1 MRHRHSEGAT
11 AIGSPSP
18 HPQPSFEALEQTLD
32 LGPQIVDADPDRAN
46 LWQHGG
52 ASTIAGGDGSRQP
65 GENELTAGRHQGQT
79 CRASGYEAAWLICLN
94 FPQFDD

>member
-32 LGPQIVDADPDRAN
+32 LGPQIVVLKNPEK
-46 LWQHGG
+46 WIG
-52 ASTIAGGDGSRQP
+52 IA
-65 GENELTAGRHQGQT
+65 AGVQAG
-79 CRASGYEAAWLICLN
+79 L
-94 FPQFDD
+94 